1 MGLKPF
7 QVDLRNGMS
16 IDDALK
22 KHNLTLQEAVMSVPC
37 NYGRKR
43 NNHKWREDNRN
54 IHRRGRHFMIIKKK
68 DGKTKTFGTYDN
80 LRSARMVR
88 DYLDSY
94 GWEQLDV
101 GLICA
106 LLGVERCRAGRG

>member
-43 NNHKWREDNRN
+43 NQKWRTDTRN
-54 IHRRGRHFMIIKKK
+54 INKRGEHFIIVKKK
-68 DGKTKTFGTYDN
+68 DGRTKTYGTYDS
-80 LRSARMVR
+80 LKSAQMVR
-88 DYLDSY
+88 DCLDDY

-106 LLGVERCRAGRG
+106 LLGVERCRAGRGR